1 MKKPFLYILL
11 VTLLSC
17 LLPACTADDYN
28 AEQERFLIGISQC
41 SDDNWRR
48 KMNEE
53 LQREAAIN
61 HCVELEIRSAN
72 DNDQT
77 QIDDIDYFIR
87 QKVDLIIVAPNTTK
101 AISPAIKRALDSH
114 IPIILVDR
122 SIDSEDPT
130 AYIGA
135 NNFEIGEMVGEYVA
149 SRLEHKG
156 KVFEVTGLKE
166 SSPAKERHRGFVQA
180 LSDESGIELSKVV
193 HCDWTYPSARRMAE
207 SLAPEMLEADLV
219 FAHNDPMALG
229 IQSVLDSIQPG
240 NDVLIVGV
248 DALPGPNMGAQ
259 WVKDKKLDA
268 SFIYPTRGDLVME
281 TALKI
286 LRKEPYSKNIIL
298 PTALVDASNANILL
312 MQAREIDTQTEKMM
326 RLNEL
331 VDTFWDRYSI
341 QKMFLIA
348 CIIII
353 VLFIILLFVVLRSY
367 HAKVRTA
374 ELLARQT
381 KELERQ
387 REEVKSAT
395 SAKLSFFTSVSHDF
409 RTPLTLISD
418 PIRILK
424 KSGNISEAE
433 RSILNI
439 AHKNVH
445 ILLRLINQILDI
457 RKFDSGKLKL
467 NVVNANLRDCI
478 TDWTN
483 SFQQVAQSRH
493 IHLSLDCGEGNWNV
507 AFDPEKME
515 RIVFN
520 LLSNAIKY
528 TPENGKIHVRLSQ
541 EASSFVLQVTD
552 SGTGI
557 KKEDVQK
564 IFDTYYQTD
573 SSQKQNSSG
582 IGLSLVKVFVELH
595 GGTISVDSEYGK
607 GSEFTCRFPL
617 RQIDNEAP
625 VEKSQ
630 LISTET
636 INEELASSD
645 TQKIDEIINETTM
658 ENGKPILLII
668 DDNSDMRT
676 YIHTILQPD
685 YNIIEAANGKQ
696 GVALANKYL
705 PDIVICDMMMPVM
718 DGLECCHIL
727 KSEMRT
733 SHIPVLMLTACSFDE
748 QRVASYENGAD
759 GFIGK
764 PFDSQVLCS
773 RIHSLLDNRKRIK
786 DFLSESQPSET
797 ETDNAKAVSDIDKDF
812 ILQFKQ
818 IVQEQIA
825 DNNLSVETI
834 GGQMGLSRV
843 QLYRKVK
850 SLTNYSPVELI
861 RIIRLKK
868 AQMLLST
875 EKKLTV
881 AEVSYRV
888 GFSSPSYFTKCYKEY
903 FNESPTATQERLA

>member
-101 AISPAIKRALDSH
+101 AISPAIKRALDNN

-122 SIDSEDPT
+122 FIDSEDPT

-331 VDTFWDRYSI
+331 VDKFWDRYSI
-341 QKMFLIA
+341 QKMLLIA

-353 VLFIILLFVVLRSY
+353 VLFIILLTVVLRSY

-387 REEVKSAT
+387 REEVKAAT

-520 LLSNAIKY
+520 LLSNAIKF

-645 TQKIDEIINETTM
+645 TQIIDEIINETTM

-786 DFLSESQPSET
+786 DFLSESQPTET

>member
-166 SSPAKERHRGFVQA
+166 SSPAKERHSGFVQA

-387 REEVKSAT
+387 REEVKAAT

-520 LLSNAIKY
+520 LLSNAIKF

-552 SGTGI
+552 SGSGI

-786 DFLSESQPSET
+786 DFLSESQPTET

>member
-1 MKKPFLYILL
+1 MSKTFLYILL
-11 VTLLSC
+11 CSCLAC
-17 LLPACTADDYN
+17 LLPACTTDEYN
-28 AEQERFLIGISQC
+28 SQQEHFLIGISQC
-41 SDDNWRR
+41 SDDNWRK

-61 HCVELEIRSAN
+61 HCVQLEIRSAN

-77 QIDDIDYFIR
+77 QIDDIDYFI
-87 QKVDLIIVAPNTTK
+87 QQQVDLIIVAPNTTK
-101 AISPAIKRALDSH
+101 AISPAIKRALDSN

-122 SIDSEDPT
+122 SIDSEAPT

-135 NNFEIGEMVGEYVA
+135 NNFEIGEMVGHYVS
-149 SRLEHKG
+149 SRLQHKG
-156 KVFEVTGLKE
+156 KVIEVTGLKE
-166 SSPAKERHRGFVQA
+166 SSPAKERHNGFVQA
-180 LSDESGIELSKVV
+180 LGNEPDIKLADVIN
-193 HCDWTYPSARRMAE
+193 CDWTYPSAKEMAKT
-207 SLAPEMLEADLV
+207 LAPKLLEADLV

-240 NDVLIVGV
+240 NDVLFVGV
-248 DALPGPNMGAQ
+248 DALPSPGMGAQ

-286 LRKEPYSKNIIL
+286 LRNEPYSKNTIL

-331 VDTFWDRYSI
+331 FDTFWNRYSI

-353 VLFIILLFVVLRSY
+353 VLFIILLIVVLHSY

-374 ELLARQT
+374 ELLAQQT

-387 REEVKSAT
+387 REEVKAAT

-424 KSGNISEAE
+424 QSNNISESE

-457 RKFDSGKLKL
+457 HKFDSGKLKL
-467 NVVNANLRDCI
+467 NIVNANLLDCI
-478 TDWTN
+478 TDWIN

-493 IHLSLDCGEGNWNV
+493 IHLSLECNKGNWNV

-520 LLSNAIKY
+520 LLSNAIKF
-528 TPENGKIHVRLSQ
+528 TPENGKIRISISQ
-541 EASSFVLQVTD
+541 ESSSFLLQVAD

-557 KKEDVQK
+557 KKESIDK
-564 IFDTYYQTD
+564 IFDTFYQTD
-573 SSQKQNSSG
+573 ASLQQNSSG
-582 IGLSLVKVFVELH
+582 IGLSLVKAFVELH

-607 GSEFTCRFPL
+607 GSVFTCRFPL
-617 RQIDNEAP
+617 RQIANEAP

-630 LISTET
+630 LITTET
-636 INEELASSD
+636 INTELATSN
-645 TQKIDEIINETTM
+645 TQKIDEIINETTIVDS
-658 ENGKPILLII
+658 KPILLII

-676 YIHTILQPD
+676 YIHTILEPD

-705 PDIVICDMMMPVM
+705 PDIIICDMMMPVM
-718 DGLECCHIL
+718 NGLECCQIL
-727 KSEMRT
+727 KTEMRT

-764 PFDSQVLCS
+764 PFDSHVLCS

-786 DFLSESQPSET
+786 DFLTESQPADT
-797 ETDNAKAVSDIDKDF
+797 ESDTKAVSDIDKDF
-812 ILQFKQ
+812 IRQFKQ

-834 GGQMGLSRV
+834 SGQIGLSRV

-850 SLTNYSPVELI
+850 SLTNYTPVELI

-868 AQMLLST
+868 AQILLST

>member
-1 MKKPFLYILL
+1 
-11 VTLLSC
+11 
-17 LLPACTADDYN
+17 
-28 AEQERFLIGISQC
+28 
-41 SDDNWRR
+41 
-48 KMNEE
+48 MNEE

-387 REEVKSAT
+387 REEVKAAT

>member
-166 SSPAKERHRGFVQA
+166 SSPAKERHSGFVQA

-387 REEVKSAT
+387 REEVKAAT

-493 IHLSLDCGEGNWNV
+493 IHLSLDCGEGNV

-520 LLSNAIKY
+520 LLSNAIKF

-552 SGTGI
+552 SGSGI

-786 DFLSESQPSET
+786 DFLSESQPTET

-834 GGQMGLSRV
+834 GGQIGLSRV

>member
-166 SSPAKERHRGFVQA
+166 SSPAKERHSGFVQA

-353 VLFIILLFVVLRSY
+353 VLFIILLIVVLRSY

-387 REEVKSAT
+387 REEVKAAT

-483 SFQQVAQSRH
+483 SFQQVVQSRH

-520 LLSNAIKY
+520 LLSNAIKF

-541 EASSFVLQVTD
+541 ETSSFVLQVTD

-786 DFLSESQPSET
+786 DFLSESQPTET

>member
-353 VLFIILLFVVLRSY
+353 VLFIILLIVVLRSY

-387 REEVKSAT
+387 REEVKAAT

-520 LLSNAIKY
+520 LLSNAIKF

-786 DFLSESQPSET
+786 DFLSESQPTET

>member
-166 SSPAKERHRGFVQA
+166 SSPAKERHSGFVQA

-387 REEVKSAT
+387 REEVKAAT

-520 LLSNAIKY
+520 LLSNAIKF

-541 EASSFVLQVTD
+541 ETSSFVLQVTD

-786 DFLSESQPSET
+786 DFLSESQPTET

>member
-207 SLAPEMLEADLV
+207 SLAPEMLEANLV

-353 VLFIILLFVVLRSY
+353 VLFIILLIVVLRSY

-387 REEVKSAT
+387 REEVKAAT

-786 DFLSESQPSET
+786 DFLSESQPTET

>member
-166 SSPAKERHRGFVQA
+166 SSPAKERHSGFVQA

-353 VLFIILLFVVLRSY
+353 VLFIILLIVVLRSY

-387 REEVKSAT
+387 REEVKAAT

-520 LLSNAIKY
+520 LLSNAIKF

-786 DFLSESQPSET
+786 DFLSESQPTET

>member
-166 SSPAKERHRGFVQA
+166 SSPAKERHSGFVQA
-180 LSDESGIELSKVV
+180 LSDESGIELSKIV

-353 VLFIILLFVVLRSY
+353 VLFIILLIVVLRSY

-387 REEVKSAT
+387 REEVKAAT

-520 LLSNAIKY
+520 LLSNAIKF

-541 EASSFVLQVTD
+541 ETSSFVLQVTD

-668 DDNSDMRT
+668 DDNSDMCT

-786 DFLSESQPSET
+786 DFLSESQPTET

>member
-298 PTALVDASNANILL
+298 PTALVDASNANILQ

-353 VLFIILLFVVLRSY
+353 ILFIILLFVVLRSY

-387 REEVKSAT
+387 REEVKAAT

-520 LLSNAIKY
+520 LLSNAIKF

-786 DFLSESQPSET
+786 DFLSESQPTET

>member
-17 LLPACTADDYN
+17 LLPACAADDYN

-353 VLFIILLFVVLRSY
+353 VLFIILLIVVLRSY

-387 REEVKSAT
+387 REEVKAAT

-520 LLSNAIKY
+520 LLSNAIKF

-552 SGTGI
+552 SGSGI

-786 DFLSESQPSET
+786 DFLSESQPTET

>member
-387 REEVKSAT
+387 REEVKAAT

-520 LLSNAIKY
+520 LLSNAIKF

-541 EASSFVLQVTD
+541 ETSSFVLQVTD

-705 PDIVICDMMMPVM
+705 PDIVICDIMMPVM

-786 DFLSESQPSET
+786 DFLSESQPTET